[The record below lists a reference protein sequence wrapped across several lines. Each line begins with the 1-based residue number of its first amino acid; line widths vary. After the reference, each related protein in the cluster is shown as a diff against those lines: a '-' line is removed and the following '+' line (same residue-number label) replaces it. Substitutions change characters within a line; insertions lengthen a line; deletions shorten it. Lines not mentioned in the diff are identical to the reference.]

1 MNALEEDNLFI
12 MNQIQ
17 EKELNYEDIIMQNNK

>member
-1 MNALEEDNLFI
+1 MSALEEDNLFI

-17 EKELNYEDIIMQNNK
+17 EKELNYEDIIIQNNK

>member
-1 MNALEEDNLFI
+1 MGVLEEDNLFI

-17 EKELNYEDIIMQNNK
+17 EKEINLEDIRKQN